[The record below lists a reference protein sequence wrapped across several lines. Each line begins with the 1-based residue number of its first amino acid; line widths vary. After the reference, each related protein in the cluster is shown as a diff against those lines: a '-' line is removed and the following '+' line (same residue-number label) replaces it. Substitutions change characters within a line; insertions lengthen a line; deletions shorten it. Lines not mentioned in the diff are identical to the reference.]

1 VLPVVRFRR
10 TALGEYEPI
19 AAVGSGFTFGEGT
32 FVTCWHCVS
41 VPPGEDEV
49 YGAAMHSKGTGSQ
62 KYDEVFELTD
72 LEQDAGGH
80 DLAIVRISCTVE
92 PSWHWRVTRL
102 PGERT

>member
-1 VLPVVRFRR
+1 MRLWAWGGPSVDGVRCGRGRARGAGRPGRR
-10 TALGEYEPI
+10 GGGRWRCA
-19 AAVGSGFTFGEGT
+19 
-32 FVTCWHCVS
+32 S
-41 VPPGEDEV
+41 VPLGEDEV

-80 DLAIVRISCTVE
+80 DLAIARISCTVE